1 MHQKYPIEM
10 LKLSMSGFLLKPLT
24 DEGLLNPGPSLPN
37 IFLLKK
43 NFQSVKQLFFAH
55 LLSAP
60 HTGVCCLCLLST
72 NHALNAFCEAAA

>member
-1 MHQKYPIEM
+1 M

-43 NFQSVKQLFFAH
+43 KISICETTFFAH

>member
-1 MHQKYPIEM
+1 M

-43 NFQSVKQLFFAH
+43 KFQSVKQLFSHTCCQLPTLVFAVSVCFQQTT
-55 LLSAP
+55 LSMHSVKQLP
-60 HTGVCCLCLLST
+60 EFKTV
-72 NHALNAFCEAAA
+72 